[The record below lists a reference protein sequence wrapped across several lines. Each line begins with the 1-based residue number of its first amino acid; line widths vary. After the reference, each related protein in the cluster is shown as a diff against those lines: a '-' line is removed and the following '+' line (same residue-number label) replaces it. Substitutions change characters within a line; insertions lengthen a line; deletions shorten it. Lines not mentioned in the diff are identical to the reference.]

1 MATKSPPEVG
11 GNAERE
17 ELPVQ
22 DSDLQRQAAEYK
34 SGLPD
39 TCLGPAGWPQSKV
52 SAKTTTVAPDGL
64 CVVSDLLWR
73 EPELLDFATAVQF
86 GLIVVVRRQ
95 RVLRLAVGEQAP
107 NFLGLAFHNDHQV
120 APSVV
125 VDNLSVA
132 EVVYFAC
139 D

>member
-1 MATKSPPEVG
+1 M
-11 GNAERE
+11 
-17 ELPVQ
+17 
-22 DSDLQRQAAEYK
+22 
-34 SGLPD
+34 
-39 TCLGPAGWPQSKV
+39 
-52 SAKTTTVAPDGL
+52 
-64 CVVSDLLWR
+64 VSDLLWR

-86 GLIVVVRRQ
+86 GLIVVVRR
-95 RVLRLAVGEQAP
+95 RSVLRFPVGEQAP
-107 NFLGLAFHNDHQV
+107 NLPWLALHNDQV